1 MTKRK
6 GFTLI
11 ELLVVIAIIAL
22 LVSILLPSLNR
33 ARELAKRAVCSANLN
48 GIGKGLVIYQ
58 AENRDAF
65 PWLVS
70 ADTTWDETA
79 TGNDFETAPEDGGE
93 YSVTALMFLLVR
105 EGQGAKLFIC
115 PSTGHQAME
124 DLKYEVSGETY
135 YYWDFYDVDGNSDEL
150 VDYSYQCPI
159 TDADGDVS
167 NGVTGSVSLG
177 SLAITADQSPYGDF
191 SNNGSST
198 VDPGDWDVGASGD
211 TLKEHV
217 SQNHTSGEYMNV
229 MYGDAHVA
237 HDNNPML
244 GISED
249 NVFTACGDADIDD
262 DGGKEGADEGIG
274 NHTQAEDSYLIGP
287 IP

>member
-33 ARELAKRAVCSANLN
+33 ARELAKRAVCAANLN

-65 PWLVS
+65 PWLES
-70 ADTTWDETA
+70 DGTTWDETA

-93 YSVTALMFLLVR
+93 YSVTALMFLMVR

-115 PSTGHQAME
+115 PSTGHSAT
-124 DLKYEVSGETY
+124 DNLKDGAGD
-135 YYWDFYDVDGNSDEL
+135 YYWDFVDDNEDPGLDN
-150 VDYSYQCPI
+150 VDYSYQCPL
-159 TDADGDVS
+159 DGDPGT

-177 SLAITADQSPYGDF
+177 SLAITADQSPYDGY
-191 SNNGSST
+191 SNNGTTDSPEDVSGLT
-198 VDPGDWDVGASGD
+198 GDDM
-211 TLKEHV
+211 KEHV

-249 NVFTACGDADIDD
+249 NVFTACGDEDSVDNDI
-262 DGGKEGADEGIG
+262 GKKGAEDGIG
-274 NHTQAEDSYLIGP
+274 SHYLAEDSYLIGP